1 MSHPNV
7 LDAPFSE
14 TYKLARDRSFFGITL
29 TQFLGAFND
38 NFFKQL
44 MLLLAIPVVPGSL
57 DQQQVAT
64 IVFALPFVLFS
75 GLAGYLSDRYS
86 KRRVIVFAKIAEIG
100 IMFLGLLGFLFYG
113 VTGYAGLLLV
123 LAFMG
128 THSAFFGPSKYG
140 ILPELFPSREL
151 AKANGIVLMTTFIA
165 IISGTVVAGWI
176 GSLLVSPDQPLVDAA
191 PRLWVGSAVGIGL
204 ALIGAW
210 TSLWIRPVPPAQPK
224 LVLQKDSWFVSRTT
238 LKLLFQDR
246 PLIGAIL
253 ASSVF
258 WLVSGIA
265 MQAVNSFGMKQ
276 LGCGTLSTSIMTASI
291 GVGIA
296 AGSIVAAKLSR
307 SYADGTVVRWGIIGI
322 FVSLVIMSI
331 SLPSNGADVWHHWLG
346 YPGALPVLMLLGV
359 SAGLFAIPLQV
370 FLQARPP
377 ENQKGRMLAAM
388 NLSNYI
394 AILLSGTAY
403 GILDLIVTTFQLPR
417 SLLFGFMSLLILPL
431 LLWYRPV
438 FNPKPANESKPELDI
453 QSSRCGDV
461 AN

>member
-1 MSHPNV
+1 MPHPNFP
-7 LDAPFSE
+7 DAPFSE
-14 TYKLARDRSFFGITL
+14 TYKLSRDRSFFGITL

-44 MLLLAIPVVPGSL
+44 MLLLAIPVAPGSL

-113 VTGYAGLLLV
+113 VSGYTGLLLV

-140 ILPELFPSREL
+140 ILPELFPNREL

-176 GSLLVSPDQPLVDAA
+176 GSLLVGPDQPLIDAA
-191 PRLWVGSAVGIGL
+191 PRLWVGSAIGMGL
-204 ALIGAW
+204 AMIGAW

-238 LKLLFQDR
+238 LQLLFQDR

-276 LGCGTLSTSIMTASI
+276 LECGTLSTSIMTASI

-296 AGSIVAAKLSR
+296 AGSIIAAKLSR
-307 SYADGTVVRWGIIGI
+307 GCADGKVVRWGIIGI
-322 FVSLVIMSI
+322 FLSLVIMSI
-331 SLPSNGADVWHHWLG
+331 SLPSKDADDWRHWLG
-346 YPGALPVLMLLGV
+346 YPGALPVLMLLGI

-370 FLQARPP
+370 FLQSRPP

-403 GILDLIVTTFQLPR
+403 GILDLTATSFQLPR
-417 SLLFGFMSLLILPL
+417 SFLFGFMSLLILPL

-438 FNPKPANESKPELDI
+438 FDRKPASEADNRIETIESRLSE
-453 QSSRCGDV
+453 
-461 AN
+461 

>member
-1 MSHPNV
+1 MNQ
-7 LDAPFSE
+7 SE
-14 TYKLARDRSFFGITL
+14 ISSRTYKLTRDRSFYGIAL

-44 MLLLAIPVVPGSL
+44 MLLLAIPMAPGSL

-86 KRRVIVFAKIAEIG
+86 KRRVIVYAKIAEIG
-100 IMFLGLLGFLFYG
+100 IMLLGLLGFLFYG
-113 VTGYAGLLLV
+113 VTGYTGLLLV

-140 ILPELFPSREL
+140 ILPELFPSHEL
-151 AKANGIVLMTTFIA
+151 SKANGIVLMTTFIA
-165 IISGTVVAGWI
+165 IISGTVVAGGI
-176 GSLLVSPDQPLVDAA
+176 GSLLVSPDQALDDAA

-204 ALIGAW
+204 AMIGAW

-238 LKLLFQDR
+238 LNLLFQDR

-276 LGCGTLSTSIMTASI
+276 LECGALSTSIMTASI

-296 AGSIVAAKLSR
+296 VGSLVAARLSR
-307 SYADGTVVRWGIIGI
+307 SSESGTVVRYGMIGI
-322 FVSLVIMSI
+322 FLSLVIMSI
-331 SLPSNGADVWHHWLG
+331 SLPSNDPSQCSHWLG
-346 YPGALPVLMLLGV
+346 YPGSLPVLMLLGT
-359 SAGLFAIPLQV
+359 SAGLFAVPLQV

-438 FNPKPANESKPELDI
+438 FASKPAD
-453 QSSRCGDV
+453 D
-461 AN
+461 

>member
-1 MSHPNV
+1 MMPHPNFP
-7 LDAPFSE
+7 DAPFSE
-14 TYKLARDRSFFGITL
+14 TYKLSRDRSFYGITL

-44 MLLLAIPVVPGSL
+44 MLLLAIPVAPGSL

-113 VTGYAGLLLV
+113 VSGYTGLLLV

-140 ILPELFPSREL
+140 ILPELFPNREL

-176 GSLLVSPDQPLVDAA
+176 GSLLVGPDQPLIDAA
-191 PRLWVGSAVGIGL
+191 PRLWVGSAIGMGL
-204 ALIGAW
+204 AMIGAW

-238 LKLLFQDR
+238 LQLLFQDR

-276 LGCGTLSTSIMTASI
+276 LECGTLSTSIMTASI

-307 SYADGTVVRWGIIGI
+307 GCADGKVVRWGIIGI
-322 FVSLVIMSI
+322 FLSLVIMSI
-331 SLPSNGADVWHHWLG
+331 SLPSKDADDWRHWLG
-346 YPGALPVLMLLGV
+346 YPGALPALMLLGI

-370 FLQARPP
+370 FLQSRPP

-403 GILDLIVTTFQLPR
+403 GILDLTATSFQLPR
-417 SLLFGFMSLLILPL
+417 SFLFGFMSLLILPL

-438 FNPKPANESKPELDI
+438 FDRKPASEADNRIETIESRLSE
-453 QSSRCGDV
+453 
-461 AN
+461 